1 MDVLQAA
8 KEWVLSL
15 LIHMAVPALVWA
27 TVIAGL
33 VLVVRDKME
42 KEDLVG
48 FLSRRGLDSEGIEA
62 CCELADGNG
71 TTRWTIEERR

>member
-1 MDVLQAA
+1 MGVPQAGQ
-8 KEWVLSL
+8 EWL
-15 LIHMAVPALVWA
+15 LGLLVHLAVPVLVWT

-71 TTRWTIEERR
+71 TTR